1 MMTTLTEK
9 IAAKTA
15 TIGVVGMGYVGLPLA
30 VGFGDIGFPILGIDL
45 SAEKVS
51 QLNNGISY
59 IPDIQGKNI
68 AALIAA
74 NRFRADTDFAALAAA
89 DAIFICVPTPLDAQK
104 GPDLHFVQS
113 AAASIAEHL
122 RPEQLIILQ
131 STTYPGTTTEVVLPL
146 LAQSGLTVG
155 RDFFLAFSPERIDP
169 GHTGSSGYNVHNTPK
184 VVGGVTP
191 EGTQLAAQLLSQLTP
206 HIHPVSSPAVA
217 EMSKLL
223 ENTFRSVNIALVNEL
238 TLLSDRMGIDIWEVI
253 DAAKTKPFGFMPFYP
268 GPGVGGHCIP
278 VDPYYLAWK
287 ARAFD
292 FHTKFIE
299 LAAEVN
305 SAMPYFTVEKII
317 HGLNDTGKTIRGAN
331 ILVLGVAFKRDIDD
345 ARNSPAQRV
354 IELLLDA
361 GASVVYH
368 DPFVREFSVGGNVF
382 SPQRVDIPRVDLTAE
397 TLARADCTVITTGHS
412 SIDYRRVAE
421 NSTLVFDAVN
431 ATGNLAHERGNILRL
446 GSNGI
451 KISK

>member
-1 MMTTLTEK
+1 MSTLSEK
-9 IAAKTA
+9 ISQKTA
-15 TIGVVGMGYVGLPLA
+15 TIGVVGLGYVGLPLA
-30 VGFGDIGFPILGIDL
+30 VGFGEIGFSIIGLDL
-45 SAEKVS
+45 NAEKVA
-51 QLNNGISY
+51 QLNAGQSY
-59 IPDIQGKNI
+59 IPDVP
-68 AALIAA
+68 ATAVTALVNAR
-74 NRFRADTDFAALAAA
+74 RFRADTDFAALKSA
-89 DAIFICVPTPLDAQK
+89 DVIFICVPTPLDAQK
-104 GPDLHFVQS
+104 GPDLRFVHA
-113 AAASIAEHL
+113 AAASIADIL
-122 RPEQLIILQ
+122 RPGQLIILQ
-131 STTYPGTTTEVVLPL
+131 STTYPGTTTEVVLPEL
-146 LAQSGLTVG
+146 NKSGLTVG

-169 GHTGSSGYNVHNTPK
+169 GHVGSSGYDVHNTPK

-191 EGTQLAAQLLSQLTP
+191 VCTELAAQLLATLTP

-238 TLLSDRMGIDIWEVI
+238 TLLSQRMGIDIWEVI

-305 SAMPYFTVEKII
+305 SAMPYFTFEQIAQ
-317 HGLNDTGKTIRGAN
+317 GLNAAGKPVRGAE

-361 GASVVYH
+361 GASVRYA

-382 SPQRVDIPRVDLTAE
+382 FPQKTPVERVALTE
-397 TLARADCTVITTGHS
+397 STLSAADCVAIITGHS
-412 SIDYRRVAE
+412 TVDYGWVVAH
-421 NSTLVFDAVN
+421 SRMVFDAVN
-431 ATGNLAHERGNILRL
+431 VTGNLSHDSNKILRL
-446 GSNGI
+446 GANKTI
-451 KISK
+451 ITM

>member
-1 MMTTLTEK
+1 MTALSEK

-30 VGFGDIGFPILGIDL
+30 IGFGEIGFSILGIDL
-45 SAEKVS
+45 SADKVS
-51 QLNNGISY
+51 QLNNGMSY
-59 IPDIQGKNI
+59 IPDVESEKV
-68 AALIAA
+68 AALVTAQ
-74 NRFRADTDFAALAAA
+74 RFRASTDFAALTAA

-104 GPDLHFVQS
+104 GPDLRFVQS

-122 RPEQLIILQ
+122 RAEQLIILQ
-131 STTYPGTTTEVVLPL
+131 STTYPGTTAEIVQPVLE
-146 LAQSGLTVG
+146 QSGLSVG
-155 RDFFLAFSPERIDP
+155 KDFFLAFSPERIDP
-169 GHTGSSGYNVHNTPK
+169 GHTGSSGYDVHNTPK

-191 EGTQLAAQLLSQLTP
+191 HCTELAAQLLGQLTA

-238 TLLSDRMGIDIWEVI
+238 TLLCERMGLDVWEVI
-253 DAAKTKPFGFMPFYP
+253 DAARTKPFGFMPFYP

-305 SAMPYFTVEKII
+305 SAMPYFTFEKVVEA
-317 HGLNDTGKTIRGAN
+317 LNATGKTVRGAE

-361 GASVVYH
+361 GASVAYH
-368 DPFVREFSVGGNVF
+368 DPHVKAFSVGGNIF
-382 SPQRVDIPRVDLTAE
+382 SPQVMDIPRMDLTEE
-397 TLARADCTVITTGHS
+397 TLAHVDCTVITTGHS
-412 SIDYRRVAE
+412 NINYRWVCKHAP
-421 NSTLVFDAVN
+421 LVFDAVN
-431 ATGNLAHERGNILRL
+431 ATGTFSHERNNILRL
-446 GSNGI
+446 GSNGF
-451 KISK
+451 KITP